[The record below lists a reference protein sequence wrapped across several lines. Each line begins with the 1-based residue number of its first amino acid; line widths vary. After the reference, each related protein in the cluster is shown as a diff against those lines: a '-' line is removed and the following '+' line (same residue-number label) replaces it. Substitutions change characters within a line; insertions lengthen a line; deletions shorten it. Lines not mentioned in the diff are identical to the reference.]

1 MQVLGV
7 LEAHA
12 VCYNVLCAAD
22 ERVLVVQAVQTTH
35 LRYHPCQTGAAVFS
49 WQKTERLLLLW
60 HQPTERVD
68 CIVLHSMTRSNS
80 PDGSHHHI
88 TTPITSM
95 FSTTRTPKLTVHPKT
110 PISEWTALSRN
121 GCSRHPHHDTNQ
133 LSGKSPSS
141 STLWHQTFH
150 RIEAVS
156 DHTTTPIKNQW
167 IDCIDLHQINGE
179 TTPFSTL

>member
-35 LRYHPCQTGAAVFS
+35 LRHHPCQIGAAVFS

-68 CIVLHSMTRSNS
+68 CIVLHSMTPSNS

-95 FSTTRTPKLTVHPKT
+95 DKLHRFP
-110 PISEWTALSRN
+110 PLEHQN
-121 GCSRHPHHDTNQ
+121 
-133 LSGKSPSS
+133 SPS
-141 STLWHQTFH
+141 TLRHQPANKLH
-150 RIEAVS
+150 CLAMDAVVI
-156 DHTTTPIKNQW
+156 HTTTPTNSVGRVHRLPHCDTKHFTA
-167 IDCIDLHQINGE
+167 LK
-179 TTPFSTL
+179 PSPSTLPHLSKIHG